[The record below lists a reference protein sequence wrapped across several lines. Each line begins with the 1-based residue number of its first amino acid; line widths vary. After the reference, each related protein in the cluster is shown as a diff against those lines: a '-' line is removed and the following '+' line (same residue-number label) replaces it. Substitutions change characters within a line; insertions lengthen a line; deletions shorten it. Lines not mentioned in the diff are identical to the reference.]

1 MHSSLPKSTQKVR
14 LLHPRHRQNKNI
26 FREMTVELAIKLSL
40 SSVLSLAAIASLV
53 RLLPYHFSQQAKLQ
67 ELRTQVQETE
77 ARVMHLREQLS
88 RNFDPQQTK
97 SLMMEYSPRLAPNQS
112 RVFWLD
118 EQGN

>member
-1 MHSSLPKSTQKVR
+1 
-14 LLHPRHRQNKNI
+14 
-26 FREMTVELAIKLSL
+26 MTVELAIKLSL

-97 SLMMEYSPRLAPNQS
+97 SLMMEYSPRLASNQS
-112 RVFWLD
+112 RVFWLG
-118 EQGN
+118 EEGN